1 MAAIMDTANVSA
13 AMRKRIAAALDAGE
27 VPSLKKRR
35 MHLGAIPL
43 QLANG
48 KDKPALEEVRLQ
60 MASRGLNVRGV
71 FDAFVPNLYT
81 RGNRTFAM
89 DIAGVEHTIV
99 RRLRGENRVTKT
111 GRRFHEDSYT
121 RWIGHVP
128 TYLVRKA
135 QARAS
140 EKTNST

>member
-1 MAAIMDTANVSA
+1 MAAIMDTPSVGVSN

-60 MASRGLNVRGV
+60 MASRGFSR
-71 FDAFVPNLYT
+71 P
-81 RGNRTFAM
+81 
-89 DIAGVEHTIV
+89 
-99 RRLRGENRVTKT
+99 RRV
-111 GRRFHEDSYT
+111 
-121 RWIGHVP
+121 
-128 TYLVRKA
+128 
-135 QARAS
+135 
-140 EKTNST
+140 

>member
-1 MAAIMDTANVSA
+1 MAAVMDTPNVSA

-71 FDAFVPNLYT
+71 FDAFVPDLCT
-81 RGNRTFAM
+81 RGNRTLAM
-89 DIAGVEHTIV
+89 DIAGVQHTIV
-99 RRLRGENRVTKT
+99 RRFRGKTASPKPVCASTKT
-111 GRRFHEDSYT
+111 ATLGGLLTCRPI
-121 RWIGHVP
+121 WCAA
-128 TYLVRKA
+128 A

-140 EKTNST
+140 ERTNST